1 MPILLTTSRIDEWV
15 LLAQVEETAQ
25 ALRASGAILSLQI
38 FKDRPH
44 EICDQEIVLARQT
57 LAKAVV

>member
-1 MPILLTTSRIDEWV
+1 M
-15 LLAQVEETAQ
+15 Q